1 MWKTVFSTLLMLIA
15 ISRLP
20 AQKPV
25 LVIPTGHSSGI
36 HSFSCSSDGKF
47 FLTAGGDNLVKIWNN
62 KGQELRTF
70 KPQDAEYRQVQIS
83 PDGTQILAAYC
94 HENNNAWILDAF
106 TGEKVF
112 TLQGLEQPLQLAI
125 YSPDGKIAATA
136 DQAGVIALWNTKNG
150 KLMRRWKGHDTTI
163 TSLIFSPDG
172 KQLASYSPNGFSNIW
187 QTKNGAKNAL
197 LSQALSKDS
206 LRVLAFS
213 PDYKTLFVD
222 SPQSF
227 FSISLWSMETRQKL
241 ATTAGFNGI
250 FSPDGQYMC
259 VFKFDGAA
267 ILPANDLNGTPLH
280 MLVAPMMP
288 MDVAIPYYDQKGF
301 FLPDGK
307 SILLVNSNYIPTIY
321 DIRTSEALWDMK
333 GYAQPVQSVSFSPDG
348 KSCLVGSK
356 HDIVDW
362 DLKTGQNARRL
373 AGHVGDVRQARYTP
387 DGQRIISV
395 GNDYGGLGW
404 DAKSGEK
411 LFNAFGM
418 GYFPLQ
424 TYAGI
429 LAISPDGQFFAKGH
443 SPSWESSM
451 PPVSLWHVKDGTL
464 RGMVGTGGD
473 SLMTSIYDLAFSPD
487 GKWLAVLESE
497 GLHLWDIAAESWA
510 WRSKPGF
517 SGFRSVAFS
526 PEGAQLVT
534 GTEAGIYQFWNAQTG
549 EFIKEKRT
557 FAEIEESSYGD
568 ALWLATQIYNGVSDL
583 VFSKDGKWMA
593 APGPNKTI
601 QVWDAVQWTLVH
613 SLSGHDNAISSL
625 DFSPDGRWIIS
636 GSADNTAR
644 IWDLKKGTEVAEI
657 IHLAGDNWV
666 ITTPSGLFDA
676 SEGARKMMYYV
687 VDYQRETV
695 AIGLE
700 QLQERYWQPGLLAA
714 ILGLSPY
721 PVRDVGTFDN
731 LPLFP
736 SIEEST
742 HIEADHLHIRL
753 RERNGGMGKL
763 NLIINGITRAEDL
776 NPERNKDLKIDLN
789 RFSRFLRTDTINTI
803 ELEVYESK
811 NNLKSGPFKL
821 QYQVSVQKRGEGNEE
836 APMVNNC
843 QMPRHLYLIVVGTSL
858 YPQGVDSLP
867 SANEDALEM
876 ARVLQ
881 EAGKQLYDDRVHL
894 KLLATRGGESPSKAN
909 IAAAFEA
916 FKSASVCDVLV
927 VFFAGHGSN
936 WGKDGDKSNFYYL
949 TQDITFNKLND
960 EGIRKAY
967 AISDQEL
974 KDWMREIPAENK
986 LLILDACNSGQAA
999 INMGGVIARDMDPD
1013 KIVAFNLMSGN
1024 SGSYVISG
1032 SSESGAS
1039 FESVVFGHGLLTY
1052 SLLEGINGTALD
1064 GSKVDVLPLLLKS
1077 YKRVGELAKTLGK
1090 EQTPI
1095 IAKPRGNASF
1105 YVGRNDGTIKIDLPE
1120 TKPMVIRSVFFEQG
1134 TFSDQLSL
1142 TKWVNAAFRSKE
1154 IRGKQAPW
1162 FYSDIPEHPQ
1172 GFTVRGAYTLQP
1184 DKTVSVRCS
1193 VLKGETPVGEPF
1205 TVNGP
1210 NDAKA
1215 LSELVVKAARPLI
1228 RLK

>member
-1 MWKTVFSTLLMLIA
+1 MRKTVFSTLLMLIV
-15 ISRLP
+15 ISRLQ

-25 LVIPTGHSSGI
+25 LVIPTGHSSGVHAI
-36 HSFSCSSDGKF
+36 SCSADGKF
-47 FLTAGGDNLVKIWNN
+47 FLTAGGDNLVKVWNN
-62 KGQELRTF
+62 KGQELRTY
-70 KPQDAEYRQVQIS
+70 KPDDAEYRQVQIS
-83 PDGTQILAAYC
+83 PDGTQILAAFC
-94 HENNNAWILDAF
+94 HESNNAWILDAF

-112 TLQGLEQPLQLAI
+112 TLEGLEQPLQLAI

-136 DQAGVIALWNTKNG
+136 DQAGMIALWNTKNG

-163 TSLIFSPDG
+163 TSLTFSPDG
-172 KQLASYSPNGFSNIW
+172 KQLASYSPDGFSNIW

-213 PDYKTLFVD
+213 PDRKTLFVD
-222 SPQSF
+222 APQSF
-227 FSISLWSMETRQKL
+227 FSLSLWSMETRQTM
-241 ATTAGFNGI
+241 ATTTGLSGI

-267 ILPANDLNGTPLH
+267 ILPANDLNGTPLQ

-288 MDVAIPYYDQKGF
+288 IEVAIPYYDQKGF

-307 SILLVNSNYIPTIY
+307 SILLINSNYRPTIY
-321 DIRTSEALWDMK
+321 DFRTGEALWDMK

-348 KSCLVGSK
+348 KACLVGSE

-362 DLKTGQNARRL
+362 DLSMGQNARRL
-373 AGHVGDVRQARYTP
+373 KGHVGVVRQARYTP
-387 DGQRIISV
+387 DGQHIVSV
-395 GNDYGGLGW
+395 GNDYGGLVW
-404 DAKSGEK
+404 DAQSGEN
-411 LFNAFGM
+411 LFNAFGI

-429 LAISPDGQFFAKGH
+429 LAISPDGQYFAKGH
-443 SPSWESSM
+443 SPSWETSA
-451 PPVSLWHVKDGTL
+451 PPVSLWHVKAGSL
-464 RGMVGTGGD
+464 RGMVGIGGD

-526 PEGAQLVT
+526 PDGTQLVT

-549 EFIKEKRT
+549 EFTKEKRT
-557 FAEIEESSYGD
+557 SADKEESSYGD
-568 ALWLATQIYNGVSDL
+568 ALWLAGQVYQGVADL

-601 QVWDAVQWTLVH
+601 QVWDAGNWSLVH

-636 GSADNTAR
+636 GSADNTTR
-644 IWDLKKGTEVAEI
+644 IWDLKKGAEVAKI
-657 IHLAGDNWV
+657 IHLTGDNWV
-666 ITTPSGLFDA
+666 VTTPSGLFDA
-676 SEGARKMMYYV
+676 SEGARKMMYYI
-687 VDYQRETV
+687 VDYQKETV
-695 AIGLE
+695 VIGLE

-742 HIEADHLHIRL
+742 RIESDHLHIRL

-776 NPERNKDLKIDLN
+776 NPERKKDLKIDLK
-789 RFSRFLRTDTINTI
+789 RFSRFLRTDTLNTI
-803 ELEVYESK
+803 ELEVYEAK
-811 NNLKSGPFKL
+811 NNLKSGLYPL

-836 APMVNNC
+836 APTVNDC

-1064 GSKVDVLPLLLKS
+1064 GTKVDVLPLLLKS

-1105 YVGRNDGTIKIDLPE
+1105 YVGRNDGSIKIDLPE
-1120 TKPMVIRSVFFEQG
+1120 SKPMVIQSFLFEQQSFVDNLDITG
-1134 TFSDQLSL
+1134 SL
-1142 TKWVNAAFRSKE
+1142 NTLFRSKV
-1154 IRGKQAPW
+1154 IKGKQAPW
-1162 FYSDIPEHPQ
+1162 FYSDISRHPQ
-1172 GFTVRGAYTLQP
+1172 GYSVRGIYSLQQ
-1184 DKTVSVRCS
+1184 DKKVKIIGR
-1193 VLKGETPVGEPF
+1193 LIKGDTPTGEPF
-1205 TVNGP
+1205 TIIGDQNARSLTQQIYEAVR
-1210 NDAKA
+1210 NDIK
-1215 LSELVVKAARPLI
+1215 LR
-1228 RLK
+1228 

>member
-1 MWKTVFSTLLMLIA
+1 MQKTIISLLVLLWTIPVVF
-15 ISRLP
+15 

-25 LVIPTGHSSGI
+25 LVIPTGHSSGV

-70 KPQDAEYRQVQIS
+70 KPEDTEYRQVQIS
-83 PDGTQILAAYC
+83 PDGTQMLAAYC
-94 HENNNAWILDAF
+94 QENNNAWILDAF
-106 TGEKVF
+106 TGE
-112 TLQGLEQPLQLAI
+112 TLFILEGQEQPLQLAI

-136 DQAGVIALWNTKNG
+136 DQAGSIALWNTKNG
-150 KLMRRWKGHDTTI
+150 KLMRRWKGHNTNI
-163 TSLIFSPDG
+163 TSLTFSPDG
-172 KQLASYSPNGFSNIW
+172 KLLASYSSDGLSQIW
-187 QTKNGAKNAL
+187 HAQNGAKNAV

-213 PDYKTLFVD
+213 PDRKTLFVS
-222 SPQSF
+222 SPQST
-227 FSISLWSMETRQKL
+227 FSISLWSMETRQIL
-241 ATTAGFNGI
+241 ATTTGLNGI
-250 FSPDGQYMC
+250 FSPDGQYLC
-259 VFKFDGAA
+259 VFKFNGAA

-288 MDVAIPYYDQKGF
+288 TDVAIPFYDQKGF

-307 SILLVNSNYIPTIY
+307 SILLINYNYRPTIY
-321 DIRTSEALWDMK
+321 DFRTSEALWDMK

-348 KSCLVGSK
+348 KTCLVGSL
-356 HDIVDW
+356 HDIAAW
-362 DLKTGQNARRL
+362 DLEKGQNDRRL
-373 AGHVGDVRQARYTP
+373 KGHVGDVRQARYTP
-387 DGQRIISV
+387 DGQHIVSV
-395 GNDYGGLGW
+395 GNDYGGLVW
-404 DAKSGEK
+404 DAQSGEN
-411 LFNAFGM
+411 LFNASGI
-418 GYFPLQ
+418 GVFPLQ

-429 LAISPDGQFFAKGH
+429 LAISPDGQYFAKGH
-443 SPSWESSM
+443 SPSWEESSS
-451 PPVSLWHVKDGTL
+451 PVSLWNVKDGTL
-464 RGMVGTGGD
+464 RGMVGAGGD
-473 SLMTSIYDLAFSPD
+473 SLMASIYDLAFSPD
-487 GKWLAVLESE
+487 GKWLAVLDLA
-497 GLHLWDIAAESWA
+497 GLHLWDLAAERWV
-510 WRSKPGF
+510 WRSKPDF
-517 SGFRSVAFS
+517 SGFKSVAFS
-526 PEGAQLVT
+526 PDGAQLVT
-534 GTEAGIYQFWNAQTG
+534 GTEAGFYQYWNAQTG
-549 EFIKEKRT
+549 KLTGEKRT
-557 FAEIEESSYGD
+557 YAEKEEITYGED
-568 ALWLATQIYNGVSDL
+568 LWLAGQGYSGASDL
-583 VFSKDGKWMA
+583 VFSKDGKWLA
-593 APGPNKTI
+593 APGPGKTI
-601 QVWDAVQWTLVH
+601 QVWDVVNWSLVY
-613 SLSGHDNAISSL
+613 SLSGHDNVINSL

-636 GSADNTAR
+636 GSADNTTR
-644 IWDLKKGTEVAEI
+644 IWDLKKGTEVAKI
-657 IHLAGDNWV
+657 IHLSGDNWV
-666 ITTPSGLFDA
+666 VTTPSGLFDA

-687 VDYQRETV
+687 VDYQREKV
-695 AIGLE
+695 VIGLE

-714 ILGLSPY
+714 ILGRSPY
-721 PVRDVGTFDN
+721 PVRDVGAFDN

-736 SIEEST
+736 SIEQST
-742 HIEADHLHIRL
+742 RIEFDQLHIRL
-753 RERNGGMGKL
+753 RERNGGLGKL

-776 NPERNKDLKIDLN
+776 NPERNKDLKIDLK
-789 RFSRFLRTDTINTI
+789 RFSRFLRADTANTI
-803 ELEVYESK
+803 ELEVYEAK
-811 NNLKSGPFKL
+811 NNLKSGTYL
-821 QYQVSVQKRGEGNEE
+821 LHYLVSVKKRGEGNEE
-836 APMVNNC
+836 TPTVNDC

-960 EGIRKAY
+960 EGIRKAF

-1064 GSKVDVLPLLLKS
+1064 GTKVDVLPLLLKS
-1077 YKRVGELAKTLGK
+1077 YKRVGELAKSLGK

-1105 YVGRNDGTIKIDLPE
+1105 YVGRNDGNIKIDLPE

-1142 TKWVNAAFRSKE
+1142 TKSVNAAFRGKE

-1172 GFTVRGAYTLQP
+1172 GFTVRGAYTSQP

-1193 VLKGETPVGEPF
+1193 VLKGETPLGEPF
-1205 TVNGP
+1205 TVKGP
-1210 NDAKA
+1210 NDARA
-1215 LSELVVKAARPLI
+1215 LSEMIVKAAKPLI